1 MDGLTGAVQE
11 RMIAE
16 SKTKSGHMMLNMNL
30 FSIGYLAVGVY
41 QTLMCCKEY
50 QSSLFLWHVQE
61 MRSTGL
67 DIFSKEPKN
76 GIPLFKLIIMSM

>member
-41 QTLMCCKEY
+41 DSILYCQRSWNL
-50 QSSLFLWHVQE
+50 SSFMGSFV
-61 MRSTGL
+61 
-67 DIFSKEPKN
+67 DPPF
-76 GIPLFKLIIMSM
+76 